1 LTPPL
6 APRAQRKKE
15 NTMALELAWYDWV
28 GLLGTVTILLGF
40 FLLQAGRLAGT
51 GLIYQL
57 LNLFGAA
64 GILVSLIGKF
74 NLAVFLLEAAWM
86 AVSLYGIVRSF
97 KQKRTEA
104 R

>member
-1 LTPPL
+1 
-6 APRAQRKKE
+6 
-15 NTMALELAWYDWV
+15 MALELAWYDWV
-28 GLLGTVTILLGF
+28 GLLGTAIILLGF

-57 LNLFGAA
+57 INLFGAA
-64 GILVSLIGKF
+64 GILMSLIGGF
-74 NLAVFLLEAAWM
+74 NVSVFLLEAAWM

-97 KQKRTEA
+97 KLKRTEA

>member
-1 LTPPL
+1 
-6 APRAQRKKE
+6 
-15 NTMALELAWYDWV
+15 MALELAWYDWV
-28 GLLGTVTILLGF
+28 GLLGTVIILLGF

-57 LNLFGAA
+57 INLFGAA

-74 NLAVFLLEAAWM
+74 NLPVFLLEAAWM

-97 KQKRTEA
+97 KLRRSQRA
-104 R
+104 A